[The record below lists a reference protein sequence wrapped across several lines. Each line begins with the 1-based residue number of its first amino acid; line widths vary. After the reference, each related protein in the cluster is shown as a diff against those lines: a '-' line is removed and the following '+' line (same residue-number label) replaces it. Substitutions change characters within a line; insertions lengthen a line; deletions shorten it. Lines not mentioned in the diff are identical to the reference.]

1 MGGWRLTAEGVILFS
16 FETDFRREGEGRS
29 PDRYLAGRGQGQA
42 FTPALI
48 LFIAL
53 PEVEDKTD
61 PG

>member
-1 MGGWRLTAEGVILFS
+1 VTAEGVILSS
-16 FETDFRREGEGRS
+16 FETDFRQEGEGRP

-48 LFIAL
+48 LFIVL
-53 PEVEDKTD
+53 SETEDKTD